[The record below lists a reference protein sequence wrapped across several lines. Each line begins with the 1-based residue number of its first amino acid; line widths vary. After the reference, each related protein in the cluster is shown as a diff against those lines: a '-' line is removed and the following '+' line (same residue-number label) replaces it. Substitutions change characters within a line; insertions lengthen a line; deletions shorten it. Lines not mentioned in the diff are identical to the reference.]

1 MGGRSVMLD
10 SVACPANL
18 LGRARWRLLDSEEVV
33 MKNEHCSTDM
43 LFTDLAAGDYVLE
56 YFSADNRIG
65 AYSFDL
71 FIQPESD

>member
-1 MGGRSVMLD
+1 
-10 SVACPANL
+10 
-18 LGRARWRLLDSEEVV
+18 